1 MKVNTRSAFYKWE
14 VVLLLWF
21 AYFLNQ
27 GDRAVFGAVLPHIQ
41 AFLGA
46 TDSTMGLIS
55 TCFNVFFA
63 LTVPFAGYF
72 ADRMSRKKI
81 IVFSIAL
88 FSVATM
94 FTGVANTVILFILFR
109 SVSTG
114 MGEAMFGP
122 TYPAII
128 AEYHDNKTRATAMSL
143 HQTAYYVGVVASTFL
158 AGLIADK
165 FGWQYSFLIFG
176 GVGVLFTFVLVW
188 RLKDKPKSEEELAAR
203 AASQPEGGHFAG
215 FLKSFWESL
224 TAIFR
229 VPTAVF
235 LIIGFSA
242 LIFVLTGY
250 LTWMPKILLPYF
262 EDLTTTTGFS
272 AAKAGFHAM
281 FWTHGAA
288 FVGVLLAGWLS
299 DRLAAGRSG
308 GKSRLLLQAFGLLL
322 ATPCIVLMGRG
333 SSLAVICAA
342 LAGFGFFR
350 AFFDANTYS
359 ILYDVIPRKYHSSA
373 SSILQ
378 MCGFGIGSLAP
389 LVLGWITDGGKVDA
403 TASQAVQMEAIRSS
417 AAGLGNGIA
426 YLAIVWLVAGLLL
439 ILASLVFFNRDKA
452 KLQKI
457 EQSQA

>member
-1 MKVNTRSAFYKWE
+1 MKVNTSSSFYKWE

-41 AFLGA
+41 ASLHA
-46 TDSTMGLIS
+46 SDSTMGLIA
-55 TCFNVFFA
+55 TCFNIFFA

-128 AEYHDNKTRATAMSL
+128 AEYHDNSTRARAMSL

-158 AGLIADK
+158 AGLIADH

-176 GVGVLFTFVLVW
+176 GVGVLFTFVLIW
-188 RLKDKPKSEEELAAR
+188 RLKDKPRSEEEMVAR
-203 AASQPEGGHFAG
+203 AKPAEKGHFAG

-235 LIIGFSA
+235 LILGFSA

-262 EDLTTTTGFS
+262 EDLSTANGFS

-299 DRLAAGRSG
+299 DRLAAGKSG
-308 GKSRLLLQAFGLLL
+308 GKSRLLLQAIGLLL
-322 ATPCIVLMGRG
+322 AVPCIVLMGRG

-359 ILYDVIPRKYHSSA
+359 ILYDVIPTKYHSSA

-389 LVLGWITDGGKVDA
+389 LVLGWITKGGTVDA
-403 TASQAVQMEAIRSS
+403 TAPQAVQMEAIRSS
-417 AAGLGNGIA
+417 AEALGTGVA

-439 ILASLVFFNRDKA
+439 ILARFVFFNRDKA
-452 KLQKI
+452 KLQKME
-457 EQSQA
+457 EQAQA